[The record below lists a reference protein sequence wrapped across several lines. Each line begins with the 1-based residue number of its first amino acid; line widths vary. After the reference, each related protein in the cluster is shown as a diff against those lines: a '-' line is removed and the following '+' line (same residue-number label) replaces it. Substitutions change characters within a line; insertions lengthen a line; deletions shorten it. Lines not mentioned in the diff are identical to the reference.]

1 MSICRYVCP
10 PLSTLPLCIPR
21 YYGGVV
27 LVGVGAMATN
37 MYFASRVMKARKEHN
52 VEYPLLYH
60 PTNNLFNCIQRGH
73 QNYLEILPLFMMF
86 LFVGGLRYPQQS
98 AHLRRV
104 EVFSSLAEYSTSKAM
119 PQEALYYF
127 SDPKKRK
134 MGSVSMIG
142 LLPMV
147 LGTLAFGVQHLMAST
162 KCNSCSMSP

>member
-52 VEYPLLYH
+52 YPLLYH

-73 QNYLEILPLFMMF
+73 QNYLEVLPLFMMF
-86 LFVGGLRYPQQS
+86 LFVGGLRYPVTCGS
-98 AHLRRV
+98 IFLIGRI
-104 EVFSSLAEYSTSKAM
+104 
-119 PQEALYYF
+119 LYFKGYATG
-127 SDPKKRK
+127 DPKKRK

-162 KCNSCSMSP
+162 KCSSCSVSP